1 MSRRIA
7 YIFARGGSKGVPG
20 KNLKLLGERPL
31 IAYPIETALASG
43 LFERVLVSTD
53 SEEIAA
59 AARRYGAETPFM
71 RPPELATDTASEWL
85 AWQHALGET
94 ERFYGAIDIF
104 VSLPATSPFRNP
116 GDVRRCVERLEAPP
130 AVDIVITGR
139 TAERSP
145 WFNMVR
151 LDNEGLARVVI
162 QPDGQIVRRQDAPQ
176 VFDVTTVAYA
186 ARPSFILSTTSLWDG
201 RVGLVEIPAERA
213 LDIDTPFDF
222 FIAECIARAHP
233 ALHLSEAED

>member
-7 YIFARGGSKGVPG
+7 YVFARGGSKGVPG

-31 IAYPIETALASG
+31 LAYPIETALASG
-43 LFERVLVSTD
+43 LFERIIVSTD
-53 SEEIAA
+53 SQDIAD

-71 RPPELATDTASEWL
+71 RPPELATDTASEWM

-94 ERFYGAIDIF
+94 ERLYGTIDMF
-104 VSLPATSPFRNP
+104 VSLPATSPFRSP
-116 GDVRRCVERLEAPP
+116 GDVRRCVERLEASP

-139 TAERSP
+139 KAERSP

-151 LDNEGLARVVI
+151 LNNEGLARVVNE
-162 QPDGQIVRRQDAPQ
+162 PDGHIVRRQDAPQ

-186 ARPSFILSTTSLWDG
+186 ARPSFILSTTRLWDG
-201 RVGLVEIPAERA
+201 RVGFVEIPAERA

-233 ALHLSEAED
+233 ALHLSEIED

>member
-7 YIFARGGSKGVPG
+7 YVFARGGSKGVPG
-20 KNLKLLGERPL
+20 KNLKPLGERPL

-43 LFERVLVSTD
+43 LFERVIVSTD
-53 SEEIAA
+53 SEDIAA
-59 AARRYGAETPFM
+59 AARQHGAETPFM

-94 ERFYGAIDIF
+94 ERLYGTIDMF

-116 GDVRRCVERLEAPP
+116 GDVRRCVERLEASP

-139 TAERSP
+139 KAERSP

-151 LDNEGLARVVI
+151 LDDEGLARVVI
-162 QPDGQIVRRQDAPQ
+162 QPDGHIVRRQDAPQ

-186 ARPSFILSTTSLWDG
+186 ARPSFILSTTRLWGG

-233 ALHLSEAED
+233 ALHISETED